1 MKLLAGLSKPTPFRL
16 ICPKTMPA
24 FTCSNRPVSP
34 IIFSTRVLLT
44 RTVVKPILRGIEHCP
59 TYQVDEDLS
68 KQWDRRVCIV
78 SQQAQALSCLT
89 LLH

>member
-1 MKLLAGLSKPTPFRL
+1 MESLAGLGKTTPFRL

-24 FTCSNRPVSP
+24 FICSDRSVSP
-34 IIFSTRVLLT
+34 IIVSTRVLLT

-59 TYQVDEDLS
+59 TYQVGEGLS

>member
-1 MKLLAGLSKPTPFRL
+1 VELRAGPSRTTTLCLTR
-16 ICPKTMPA
+16 PKIMPA

-34 IIFSTRVLLT
+34 IIVSTRVLLT

-59 TYQVDEDLS
+59 TYQVGEGLS

-78 SQQAQALSCLT
+78 SQQAQVLSCLT

>member
-1 MKLLAGLSKPTPFRL
+1 MESLAGLSKTTPFRL

-34 IIFSTRVLLT
+34 IIVSTRVLLT

-59 TYQVDEDLS
+59 TYRVGEDLT
-68 KQWDRRVCIV
+68 KRWDGRVCIV
-78 SQQAQALSCLT
+78 S
-89 LLH
+89 

>member
-1 MKLLAGLSKPTPFRL
+1 MESLAGLGKTTPFRL

-59 TYQVDEDLS
+59 TYQVGEGLS

-78 SQQAQALSCLT
+78 SQQAQVLSCLT